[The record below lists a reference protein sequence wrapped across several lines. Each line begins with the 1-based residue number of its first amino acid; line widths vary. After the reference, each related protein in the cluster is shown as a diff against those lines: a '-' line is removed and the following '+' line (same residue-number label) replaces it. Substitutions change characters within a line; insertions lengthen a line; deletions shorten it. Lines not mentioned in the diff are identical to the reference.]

1 VHFPDPG
8 EHDFPDW
15 VPFGGYLYYGPDVV
29 ALGVELSVATL
40 SEAYAKGIFPW
51 HMDGVPLP
59 WCCPARRAILDF
71 ADLRIPAS
79 LARARRR
86 SGLRFTI
93 DEDFRHVMEE
103 CALARRPGQKGTWIT
118 AAFIERYTELHEAG
132 GAHSVEA
139 WDGAGNLV
147 GGVYGVDAGGVF
159 CGESMFFTRP
169 NASKLSL
176 LFLIEHLAS
185 RGSTWLDIQV
195 MTPHMQSLGAKEI
208 DRREFLARLKN
219 DTAAARELF
228 PAR

>member
-1 VHFPDPG
+1 M
-8 EHDFPDW
+8 
-15 VPFGGYLYYGPDVV
+15 YYGPDVV
-29 ALGVELSVATL
+29 ALGVELSVRSL
-40 SEAYAKGIFPW
+40 REAYAKGIFPW

-71 ADLRIPAS
+71 ADLHIPAS
-79 LARARRR
+79 LARAGRR

-103 CALARRPGQKGTWIT
+103 CALVRRPGQKGTWIT

-139 WDGAGNLV
+139 WDEAGNLV

-159 CGESMFFTRP
+159 CGESMFYKKP
-169 NASKLSL
+169 NASKLAL
-176 LFLIEHLAS
+176 LFLIDHLAS

-195 MTPHMQSLGAKEI
+195 MTPHMKALGAIEI
-208 DRREFLARLKN
+208 DRREFLTKLK
-219 DTAAARELF
+219 TTQALGLELF
-228 PAR
+228 